1 MPKRNKTDF
10 NTLLAN
16 ALTETENLG
25 LLKAPEQGIRLYQ
38 LVAVISKIMLKSSY
52 EGLPQ
57 AFDRSLKYIGEFLD
71 VDRVYIFTLSPDGK
85 KMNNDYEWCNE
96 GVEPAIEMLQDL
108 DVNIFPWWI
117 QQLKQEQIIQI
128 EDVNGMDD
136 NQLAEREILQAQ
148 GIRSVLVVPLFLEHQ
163 LNGFLGFDYVRLMK
177 KWTTEEIN
185 SLVFLSDIF
194 SSSYRRQKQE
204 TKIRDSVIQLER
216 LLNQTVE
223 SFGTIIGINDPYTV
237 NHQVRVS
244 QLVVAI
250 GKQLNLDP
258 QVIEGIKLAA
268 MMHDVGVIHFP
279 SQIIN
284 KTSALTDKQYALIK
298 THPLRGY
305 EIVCKI
311 DFQQPVAQII
321 LQHHEKLDGSG
332 YPYGLKGDEILLQ
345 AKILSVCDTYEAMV
359 SDRPWRKS
367 HSSEFALNYLK
378 ENSATLFDP
387 KVVEACVT
395 LVNEKG
401 FVFWEIE
408 D

>member
-1 MPKRNKTDF
+1 MSN
-10 NTLLAN
+10 
-16 ALTETENLG
+16 
-25 LLKAPEQGIRLYQ
+25 
-38 LVAVISKIMLKSSY
+38 
-52 EGLPQ
+52 
-57 AFDRSLKYIGEFLD
+57 D
-71 VDRVYIFTLSPDGK
+71 V
-85 KMNNDYEWCNE
+85 EWCSE

-128 EDVNGMDD
+128 EDVNCMDD

-148 GIRSVLVVPLFLEHQ
+148 GIRSILVVPLFLEHQ

-177 KWTTEEIN
+177 KWSSEEIN

-194 SSSYRRQKQE
+194 SSSYRRKKQE
-204 TKIRDSVIQLER
+204 TTIRDSVIQLER

-244 QLVVAI
+244 QLAVAI
-250 GKQLNLDP
+250 GKQLNLDS

-268 MMHDVGVIHFP
+268 LMHDVGVIHFP

-284 KTSALTDKQYALIK
+284 KTSALTEKQYALIK

-359 SDRPWRKS
+359 SDRPWRRS
-367 HSSEFALNYLK
+367 HSSEVALNYLK
-378 ENSATLFDP
+378 ENSATLFEP
-387 KVVEACVT
+387 KVVDACLT